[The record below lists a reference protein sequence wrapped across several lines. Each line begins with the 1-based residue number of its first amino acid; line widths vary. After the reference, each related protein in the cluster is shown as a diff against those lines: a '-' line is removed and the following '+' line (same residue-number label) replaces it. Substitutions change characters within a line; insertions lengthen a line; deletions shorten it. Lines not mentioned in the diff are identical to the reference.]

1 MIPESGN
8 LLVMARLNFRVK
20 CNNHFRD
27 SAPLGRCLLFYE
39 SRHFF
44 MECACSYELYMIK
57 WQAILLRIH
66 SFPPRTHERIIFLP
80 RGGIATSFFYGKNHE
95 CIILE
100 GGNKRGETILGRK
113 NFHIT
118 VIRNVNISHAIQ
130 EQIRIISTVCS
141 VIVLCMHWEINVE
154 AISDSWTAGSRIVPD
169 AKFRIKERITD
180 TSQAN
185 IRNLLNL

>member
-1 MIPESGN
+1 
-8 LLVMARLNFRVK
+8 
-20 CNNHFRD
+20 
-27 SAPLGRCLLFYE
+27 
-39 SRHFF
+39 
-44 MECACSYELYMIK
+44 MEKPYWEGKEFSYYSHK
-57 WQAILLRIH
+57 
-66 SFPPRTHERIIFLP
+66 
-80 RGGIATSFFYGKNHE
+80 K
-95 CIILE
+95 
-100 GGNKRGETILGRK
+100 
-113 NFHIT
+113 
-118 VIRNVNISHAIQ
+118 SHAIQ

>member
-1 MIPESGN
+1 MIPEPGN

-80 RGGIATSFFYGKNHE
+80 RGGIATSFFMGK
-95 CIILE
+95 L
-100 GGNKRGETILGRK
+100 RGYMIREEIRIMEKPYWKEKSIPISVTK
-113 NFHIT
+113 NASIF
-118 VIRNVNISHAIQ
+118 HAIK
-130 EQIRIISTVCS
+130 EQIRRILTACS
-141 VIVLCMHWEINVE
+141 VIVRCMHWEINAAV
-154 AISDSWTAGSRIVPD
+154 IFTSQKVGSRTVRRVNFLTEEKIMD
-169 AKFRIKERITD
+169 I
-180 TSQAN
+180 SQGST
-185 IRNLLNL
+185 RNLRI